1 MKKLIALVSVVFAI
15 TNMSAQLK
23 VHSNGNVSIKT
34 TETPNATLA
43 IGGVGLPTQSFY
55 VKSKNVPLRVERD
68 GAATTSGAWSYGVDA
83 TNLAT
88 DTRMIIGVNSVA
100 WTHDYTTINKGRAFG
115 VYGAAGYTTSGII
128 TGYMVICLVHKTVL
142 R

>member
-55 VKSKNVPLRVERD
+55 VNPKMSHCE
-68 GAATTSGAWSYGVDA
+68 W
-83 TNLAT
+83 
-88 DTRMIIGVNSVA
+88 
-100 WTHDYTTINKGRAFG
+100 KG
-115 VYGAAGYTTSGII
+115 
-128 TGYMVICLVHKTVL
+128 MVL
-142 R
+142 RQRVGLGPMESTLQILQQIPE

>member
-83 TNLAT
+83 TNLVLCGDVRT
-88 DTRMIIGVNSVA
+88 
-100 WTHDYTTINKGRAFG
+100 NK
-115 VYGAAGYTTSGII
+115 
-128 TGYMVICLVHKTVL
+128 C
-142 R
+142 

>member
-100 WTHDYTTINKGRAFG
+100 WTHDYTTIPQIRN
-115 VYGAAGYTTSGII
+115 
-128 TGYMVICLVHKTVL
+128 
-142 R
+142 

>member
-43 IGGVGLPTQSFY
+43 IGGVGLPTQSFASGKGWCCDNEWGLVLWSRRY
-55 VKSKNVPLRVERD
+55 KSCNRYPNDNRCEF
-68 GAATTSGAWSYGVDA
+68 SGVD
-83 TNLAT
+83 T
-88 DTRMIIGVNSVA
+88 
-100 WTHDYTTINKGRAFG
+100 
-115 VYGAAGYTTSGII
+115 
-128 TGYMVICLVHKTVL
+128 
-142 R
+142 

>member
-23 VHSNGNVSIKT
+23 VHSNGNISIKT

-55 VKSKNVPLRVERD
+55 VKSKNVPLRVE
-68 GAATTSGAWSYGVDA
+68 G
-83 TNLAT
+83 
-88 DTRMIIGVNSVA
+88 M
-100 WTHDYTTINKGRAFG
+100 
-115 VYGAAGYTTSGII
+115 
-128 TGYMVICLVHKTVL
+128 VL
-142 R
+142 RQRVGLGPMESTLQILQQIPE

>member
-43 IGGVGLPTQSFY
+43 IGGVGLPTQSLLCEIQKCPIASGKGWCCDNEWGLVLWSRRY
-55 VKSKNVPLRVERD
+55 KSCNRYPNDNRCEF
-68 GAATTSGAWSYGVDA
+68 SGVD
-83 TNLAT
+83 T
-88 DTRMIIGVNSVA
+88 
-100 WTHDYTTINKGRAFG
+100 
-115 VYGAAGYTTSGII
+115 
-128 TGYMVICLVHKTVL
+128 
-142 R
+142 